1 MAEPIV
7 TSELHFYRLSDKAAR
22 DVLRRAAADAKHGP
36 VWLINKAG
44 ERIGAVVTPDDVD
57 TLTHLAGPVD
67 GGVTRHTDHD
77 PSLACRPALGAGLCY
92 PVPASEQLVPWREV
106 LGTDGGER

>member
-1 MAEPIV
+1 MTSPADRSRRDGPTSGPRMAEPIV

-44 ERIGAVVTPDDVD
+44 DRIGAVVTPDDVE
-57 TLTHLAGPVD
+57 TLTATVGPGD
-67 GGVTRHTDHD
+67 VT
-77 PSLACRPALGAGLCY
+77 A
-92 PVPASEQLVPWREV
+92 
-106 LGTDGGER
+106 

>member
-1 MAEPIV
+1 MDEPIV

-44 ERIGAVVTPDDVD
+44 ERIGAVVTPDDVE
-57 TLTHLAGPVD
+57 TLTATVGPGD
-67 GGVTRHTDHD
+67 VT
-77 PSLACRPALGAGLCY
+77 A
-92 PVPASEQLVPWREV
+92 
-106 LGTDGGER
+106 